1 MDGIKMKIVLCQN
14 DIVWEDKLTNHAKV
28 SALLKIMGTPKLCNG
43 ALIVLPEMCSTG
55 FSMNV
60 PLICEGNESLTEK
73 FFAELARQ
81 YQACVVGG
89 VVNACSSGPK
99 GLNQSLAIGPD
110 GAQLARYSKMQPFTL
125 SGEAACYAAGER
137 PALFE
142 FGGFK
147 IAQFVCYD
155 LRFPELFRR
164 AALLGAQL
172 FTVIANWPLPRDAH
186 WTALLRARAIEN
198 QAYVVGVNR
207 CGRDPKYVYPG
218 RSIVVD
224 PKGEIILDAGGGE
237 HVVGVEVSLKPLLDY
252 RREFPALGD
261 MRPEFSAFLQALNV

>member
-1 MDGIKMKIVLCQN
+1 MKIALVQY
-14 DIVWEDKLTNHAKV
+14 DIAWEDKPANHAKI
-28 SALLKIMGTPKLCNG
+28 SALLNEVGAQPLCNG
-43 ALIVLPEMCSTG
+43 ALIVLPEMCATG

-60 PLICEGNESLTEK
+60 PTIREGRDAVTET
-73 FFAELARQ
+73 FFASLARRH
-81 YQACVVGG
+81 QACVVGG
-89 VVNACSSGPK
+89 VVNACASGPK

-125 SGEAACYAAGER
+125 SGESECYAAGER

-147 IAQFVCYD
+147 IAPFVCYD

-164 AALLGAQL
+164 AAFLGAQL

-224 PKGEIILDAGGGE
+224 PKGEILVDAGGGE
-237 HVVGVEVSLKPLLDY
+237 NVSGVEISLKTLLDY
-252 RREFPALGD
+252 RREFPALSD
-261 MRPEFSAFLQALNV
+261 MRPEFSTFLQALND